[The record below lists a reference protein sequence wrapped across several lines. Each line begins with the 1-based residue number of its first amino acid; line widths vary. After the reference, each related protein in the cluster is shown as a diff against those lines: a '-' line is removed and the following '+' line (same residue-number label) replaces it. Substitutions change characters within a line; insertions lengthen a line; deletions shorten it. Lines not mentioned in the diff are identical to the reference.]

1 MAIYHLSVKPVS
13 RGVGRSSTAASA
25 YRAAVRVADERTG
38 ETFDYTRKRG
48 VEHAEIV
55 LPSATAADADWA
67 RDRQQLWNAAER
79 AEPRKDARVA
89 REYEV
94 ALPYELNAAQRLE
107 LVRAFAHELADRHGC
122 AVDLAVHA
130 PHRAGDTRNHHAHL
144 LTTTRAVAT
153 AGLTTK
159 TDIELKDADRA
170 KKGLGPARTEVT
182 AIRERWADLVNEH
195 LAEHGHAARIDHRSL
210 DAQGIDREPTSHK
223 GPAVTAIERRGE
235 QARVSER
242 MREDITERLRVAA
255 ELGRLERESNE
266 LARSIVDTTADLKAA
281 ISARDA
287 ERPTSVDASAQEP
300 KPSMPDMRRYAQTQ
314 WLAQLAEQ
322 GRAERQNQ
330 SRDAVPALDLSGDVA
345 SAARSRTTPVET
357 VAREQAHAAWLI
369 YRADHT
375 AESRGAAKP
384 APGNETPRDDDHS
397 L

>member
-48 VEHAEIV
+48 VEHAEIL

-79 AEPRKDARVA
+79 AEQRKDARVA

-153 AGLTTK
+153 TGLTTK

-182 AIRERWADLVNEH
+182 AIRSTSNGTTLQLRGEAEPRRFEAAVLCSGADALSL
-195 LAEHGHAARIDHRSL
+195 LAPLGVRTGMVALWGYSLTAPLREGVPGPQGTVLDAARQVSL
-210 DAQGIDREPTSHK
+210 ARLGQRI
-223 GPAVTAIERRGE
+223 
-235 QARVSER
+235 RVSGG
-242 MREDITERLRVAA
+242 A
-255 ELGRLERESNE
+255 ELGGTGAAQHPKALHALYEALDTWFPGSAQRGAGLQMWRGARAIRPSGLPLLGASGVPGLWLNLAHGDGGWSLASGCARE
-266 LARSIVDTTADLKAA
+266 LAQQLVGSESALTPTDLLHFA
-281 ISARDA
+281 
-287 ERPTSVDASAQEP
+287 
-300 KPSMPDMRRYAQTQ
+300 PS
-314 WLAQLAEQ
+314 
-322 GRAERQNQ
+322 
-330 SRDAVPALDLSGDVA
+330 
-345 SAARSRTTPVET
+345 
-357 VAREQAHAAWLI
+357 
-369 YRADHT
+369 
-375 AESRGAAKP
+375 GA
-384 APGNETPRDDDHS
+384 
-397 L
+397 

>member
-1 MAIYHLSVKPVS
+1 VAIYHLSVKPVS

-55 LPSATAADADWA
+55 LPSAAAADADWA

-79 AEPRKDARVA
+79 AEQRKDARVA

-107 LVRAFAHELADRHGC
+107 LVRAFAQELADRHGC
-122 AVDLAVHA
+122 AVDLTVHA

-170 KKGLGPARTEVT
+170 KKGLGPARIEVT

-242 MREDITERLRVAA
+242 IREDITKRLGLAA
-255 ELGRLERESNE
+255 ELGRLEREASVI
-266 LARSIVDTTADLKAA
+266 ARSIVDTTADLKAA

-287 ERPTSVDASAQEP
+287 ARAASTYEAPQEP
-300 KPSMPDMRRYAQTQ
+300 KPAMADIRRDAQTQ
-314 WLAQLAEQ
+314 WLALIAEQ
-322 GRAERQNQ
+322 GRLDRPTTQQHLAMT
-330 SRDAVPALDLSGDVA
+330 LDLTGDVA
-345 SAARSRTTPVET
+345 AAATSRSVESPIVT
-357 VAREQAHAAWLI
+357 REQAHAAWLS
-369 YRADHT
+369 YRA
-375 AESRGAAKP
+375 EQS
-384 APGNETPRDDDHS
+384 NEPSASEKATPRIILPDHDHVPK
-397 L
+397 

>member
-79 AEPRKDARVA
+79 AEQRKDARVA

-182 AIRERWADLVNEH
+182 AIRERWAELVNEH

-242 MREDITERLRVAA
+242 IREDITERLRVAA

-266 LARSIVDTTADLKAA
+266 LARSIVDTTADLQAA

-287 ERPTSVDASAQEP
+287 ERATSVDASAREP
-300 KPSMPDMRRYAQTQ
+300 KPSMPDMRRDAQTQ
-314 WLAQLAEQ
+314 WLALIAEQ
-322 GRAERQNQ
+322 GRAERQITQ
-330 SRDAVPALDLSGDVA
+330 HPAPALDLTGDVA
-345 SAARSRTTPVET
+345 AAATSRSVESPSST
-357 VAREQAHAAWLI
+357 REQAHAAWLS
-369 YRADHT
+369 YRAEQSNEPSASEKSTPRIILPDHDHT
-375 AESRGAAKP
+375 LK
-384 APGNETPRDDDHS
+384 
-397 L
+397 

>member
-79 AEPRKDARVA
+79 AEQRKDARVA

-242 MREDITERLRVAA
+242 IREDITERLRVAA
-255 ELGRLERESNE
+255 ELGRLERESND
-266 LARSIVDTTADLKAA
+266 ARA
-281 ISARDA
+281 IDRRHDRRPEGGHQRPRCGARYI
-287 ERPTSVDASAQEP
+287 
-300 KPSMPDMRRYAQTQ
+300 RRR
-314 WLAQLAEQ
+314 L
-322 GRAERQNQ
+322 
-330 SRDAVPALDLSGDVA
+330 
-345 SAARSRTTPVET
+345 RSRTEAVDARHAPRRTDA
-357 VAREQAHAAWLI
+357 VARV
-369 YRADHT
+369 DC
-375 AESRGAAKP
+375 GAGQGGATDNA
-384 APGNETPRDDDHS
+384 APGAGTRPHRRRRSRRDLTQRRISEQHSRTSPRRVAQLPRRTVERTKRVRKIDTANHPP
-397 L
+397 

>member
-79 AEPRKDARVA
+79 AEQRKDARVA

-182 AIRERWADLVNEH
+182 AIRSRWAELVNEH

-242 MREDITERLRVAA
+242 IREDITERLRVAA
-255 ELGRLERESNE
+255 ELGRLERESND
-266 LARSIVDTTADLKAA
+266 LARSIVDTTADLQAA

-287 ERPTSVDASAQEP
+287 ERADI
-300 KPSMPDMRRYAQTQ
+300 RRR
-314 WLAQLAEQ
+314 L
-322 GRAERQNQ
+322 
-330 SRDAVPALDLSGDVA
+330 
-345 SAARSRTTPVET
+345 RSRTEAVDARHAPRRTDA
-357 VAREQAHAAWLI
+357 VARV
-369 YRADHT
+369 DC
-375 AESRGAAKP
+375 GAGQGGATDNA
-384 APGNETPRDDDHS
+384 APGAGTRPHRRRRSRRDLTQRRISEQHSRTSPRRVAQPPRRTVERTKHGREIDTANHPP
-397 L
+397 

>member
-67 RDRQQLWNAAER
+67 LDRQQLWNAAER
-79 AEPRKDARVA
+79 AEQRKDARVA

-144 LTTTRAVAT
+144 LATTRAVAT

-182 AIRERWADLVNEH
+182 AIRSRWAELVNEH

-235 QARVSER
+235 QSRVSER
-242 MREDITERLRVAA
+242 IREDITERLRVAA
-255 ELGRLERESNE
+255 ELGRLERESSVIT
-266 LARSIVDTTADLKAA
+266 RSIVDTTADLNAA

-287 ERPTSVDASAQEP
+287 ERVTSVDATAREL
-300 KPSMPDMRRYAQTQ
+300 KPSMPDIRRVAQTQ
-314 WLAQLAEQ
+314 WLALLAEQ
-322 GRAERQNQ
+322 GRAERQTTQ
-330 SRDAVPALDLSGDVA
+330 HRPAPTLDLTGDVA
-345 SAARSRTTPVET
+345 AAATSRSVESPSST
-357 VAREQAHAAWLI
+357 REQAHAAWLS
-369 YRADHT
+369 YRAEQSNEPSAAEKSTPRIILPDHDHT
-375 AESRGAAKP
+375 LK
-384 APGNETPRDDDHS
+384 
-397 L
+397 